1 MRAGAVVARER
12 GWPSKQAG
20 TGGCWQ
26 PWSHLSAT
34 AKAKAKAAPLKS
46 RPLLTL
52 KPAALVVIV
61 AADAFSVVAFKSA
74 NAGSKGSISLSH
86 AVADVDRWWRY
97 QGVGWGSREEQGQLC
112 WGGGGVSRRGSVMC
126 TGFCSRCFL
135 PSGSRV

>member
-1 MRAGAVVARER
+1 MFLLLIEGAMRAGAVVARER

-61 AADAFSVVAFKSA
+61 AADAFSVVV
-74 NAGSKGSISLSH
+74 I
-86 AVADVDRWWRY
+86 V
-97 QGVGWGSREEQGQLC
+97 C
-112 WGGGGVSRRGSVMC
+112 C
-126 TGFCSRCFL
+126 CCCF
-135 PSGSRV
+135 